1 MSHSSALM
9 AFRLEGK
16 TYMITRIYRI
26 LLLTPLALLL
36 AVGVAYAQGH
46 PWMDD
51 PSKLGHYAV
60 GHSSY
65 LLTDTN
71 NGSRPVYFM
80 IWYPVDPNSINSSTP
95 PAQYPLDPYTGT
107 TYLPITLSTDWEPLG
122 YDRAYEGLPPSKSGP
137 FPLVVFSPGFSDDA
151 WLHIFIGTRL
161 ASHGYVVAVAE
172 HYADCTWPWEPCD
185 DLMTIMVNRPR
196 DISFIIS
203 QLLINNWTQGEL
215 LFQKIDPEKI
225 AASGHSIGGYATY
238 AITGGDDL
246 VCDALWPA
254 IVGSETLPYPPST
267 CVATVP
273 DRRIKTL
280 VSLDGSSQMLRYHEL
295 ARISLPSLIMGET
308 VDQSVE
314 LGTLAGMPDPTQL
327 RDWIAR
333 PHAAI
338 DHIDSY
344 RVDVNGTNHYSFT
357 NYCDAAQVFF
367 NLGLISSDGQ
377 TGWLSS
383 WPCTNTGLDAVTI
396 SSADEHEVVTKYMI
410 AFLDIYFH
418 NPNSAPWLDLWI
430 LTPEYAL
437 THTPTVQF
445 FNSEG
450 CHAALPDHTYFRYQ
464 PYQTSS
470 ECDVAQKDPTG
481 FFASDPPSSNS
492 DPVVANTRAPNAQL
506 LQPKK
511 PF

>member
-1 MSHSSALM
+1 
-9 AFRLEGK
+9 
-16 TYMITRIYRI
+16 
-26 LLLTPLALLL
+26 
-36 AVGVAYAQGH
+36 
-46 PWMDD
+46 
-51 PSKLGHYAV
+51 
-60 GHSSY
+60 
-65 LLTDTN
+65 
-71 NGSRPVYFM
+71 
-80 IWYPVDPNSINSSTP
+80 
-95 PAQYPLDPYTGT
+95 
-107 TYLPITLSTDWEPLG
+107 
-122 YDRAYEGLPPSKSGP
+122 
-137 FPLVVFSPGFSDDA
+137 
-151 WLHIFIGTRL
+151 
-161 ASHGYVVAVAE
+161 
-172 HYADCTWPWEPCD
+172 
-185 DLMTIMVNRPR
+185 MTIMVNRPR

-481 FFASDPPSSNS
+481 FFASDPASSNS